1 MCPLRFLIFVP
12 SELQTCVECGERLD
26 RCPVC
31 QEPISNRIRL
41 FLGDPAKRIFFNEC
55 VEKRIKMKLDY
66 TWSGVLSKIVYGFVF
81 LACCS
86 INVNCSVPILE
97 DIFL

>member
-1 MCPLRFLIFVP
+1 MWNVGKDWTDVLFARNP
-12 SELQTCVECGERLD
+12 SVTVSGC
-26 RCPVC
+26 
-31 QEPISNRIRL
+31 SW
-41 FLGDPAKRIFFNEC
+41 GDTAKRIFFNEC

-86 INVNCSVPILE
+86 INVYCSVPILE